1 MALLLT
7 PTNGRSASPAT
18 KKLIVMYSRASQHR
32 AKFSLPG

>member
-7 PTNGRSASPAT
+7 PTNNRFVRPAT
-18 KKLIVMYSRASQHR
+18 KKLIVMYARASQHR